1 MVQSSTEAIS
11 IIKGRC
17 AKISLNKKLLHA
29 IHLGEIS
36 LFRYVILSVRGGGA
50 RSLYMGHHFHSVFFE
65 ELVQFQL

>member
-1 MVQSSTEAIS
+1 MVQSSNETIS

-17 AKISLNKKLLHA
+17 AKISLNKKLL
-29 IHLGEIS
+29 HLGEIS

>member
-17 AKISLNKKLLHA
+17 AKISLNKKLLDE

-36 LFRYVILSVRGGGA
+36 LFRYVILSVRGT
-50 RSLYMGHHFHSVFFE
+50 RILYMGHHFRSVFLKNWCRFSCRA
-65 ELVQFQL
+65 

>member
-36 LFRYVILSVRGGGA
+36 LFRYVILSVRGE
-50 RSLYMGHHFHSVFFE
+50 REVYIWVTIFTVFF
-65 ELVQFQL
+65 